1 MNRTN
6 RLLRWVG
13 VGTLVF
19 GVLPVVTVLVREVP
33 GMIREIKI
41 ARMGLRGGW
50 KQAH

>member
-1 MNRTN
+1 MSNTN
-6 RLLRWVG
+6 RVLKWIG

-19 GVLPVVTVLVREVP
+19 GVLPVTAVLAREVP

-41 ARMGLRGGW
+41 AKMGFRGGW